1 MLYTSE
7 WKNVFVGGL
16 KNTLSYLSEAIKNLF
31 MFDKIKDQECKFYIY
46 FQLVIQINMVEND
59 SLNIF

>member
-16 KNTLSYLSEAIKNLF
+16 KSTLSYLTEAIKNLF
-31 MFDKIKDQECKFYIY
+31 MFDKNEDRDCKFYIY
-46 FQLVIQINMVEND
+46 FQWMMQIHLVEND
-59 SLNIF
+59 SLNIW